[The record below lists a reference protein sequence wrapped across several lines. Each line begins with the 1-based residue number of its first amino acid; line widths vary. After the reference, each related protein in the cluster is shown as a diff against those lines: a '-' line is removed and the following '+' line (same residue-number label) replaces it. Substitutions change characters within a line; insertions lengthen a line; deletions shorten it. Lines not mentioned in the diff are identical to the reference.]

1 MIVVAGPTASGKSGL
16 ALDLARRLGGRII
29 NADSMQVYRDVPT
42 LTARPSPAE
51 EKTAEHR
58 LYGFLEPE
66 ENCSVFKWVRLAA
79 REIEEAWEKGRV
91 PIVVGGTG
99 FYLQTLIKGIS
110 PVPQADETVRARVRR
125 EFEESGYD
133 RFLAD
138 FRKRDPSFP
147 FTDPQRILRAAEV
160 LTQTG
165 KSVTYWQ
172 SLPFKK
178 EIDAD
183 FLCFLTQL
191 PREELYRRC
200 DERFQQMMRGSAVEE
215 VRILLAKKPPADS
228 LVLKAVGVSEIKAF
242 LNGEITRD
250 QAVDH
255 ACRMTR
261 NYAKRQMTW
270 FRHRFAPDYIVDD
283 VKSRDILTKALHFL
297 E

>member
-1 MIVVAGPTASGKSGL
+1 M
-16 ALDLARRLGGRII
+16 
-29 NADSMQVYRDVPT
+29 
-42 LTARPSPAE
+42 
-51 EKTAEHR
+51 
-58 LYGFLEPE
+58 
-66 ENCSVFKWVRLAA
+66 RLAA
-79 REIEEAWEKGRV
+79 REIAEAWEKGRV

-110 PVPQADETVRARVRR
+110 PVPQADETVRGRVRR

-138 FRKRDPSFP
+138 FRKKDPSFP

-160 LTQTG
+160 LAQTG

-200 DERFQQMMRGSAVEE
+200 DERFQQMMHGPAVEE

-228 LVLKAVGVSEIKAF
+228 LVLKALGVSEIKAF
-242 LNGEITRD
+242 LT
-250 QAVDH
+250 
-255 ACRMTR
+255 
-261 NYAKRQMTW
+261 AK
-270 FRHRFAPDYIVDD
+270 
-283 VKSRDILTKALHFL
+283 
-297 E
+297 

>member
-79 REIEEAWEKGRV
+79 REIAEAWEKGRV

-110 PVPQADETVRARVRR
+110 PVPQADETVRGRVRR

-138 FRKRDPSFP
+138 FRK
-147 FTDPQRILRAAEV
+147 
-160 LTQTG
+160 
-165 KSVTYWQ
+165 K
-172 SLPFKK
+172 
-178 EIDAD
+178 
-183 FLCFLTQL
+183 
-191 PREELYRRC
+191 
-200 DERFQQMMRGSAVEE
+200 
-215 VRILLAKKPPADS
+215 ILLFLLRIRSVFYARPKCWRKRENPLLTGS
-228 LVLKAVGVSEIKAF
+228 LCRLK
-242 LNGEITRD
+242 R
-250 QAVDH
+250 
-255 ACRMTR
+255 
-261 NYAKRQMTW
+261 
-270 FRHRFAPDYIVDD
+270 
-283 VKSRDILTKALHFL
+283 KSTLIFYVF
-297 E
+297 

>member
-42 LTARPSPAE
+42 LTARPSPVE

-79 REIEEAWEKGRV
+79 REIESARADGRI

-110 PVPQADETVRARVRR
+110 PVPQADEDVRGRIRR
-125 EFEESGYD
+125 EFEILGYD

-138 FRKRDPSFP
+138 FQKKDPSFS
-147 FTDPQRILRAAEV
+147 FTDPQRVLRAAEV
-160 LTQTG
+160 LAQTG

-172 SLPFKK
+172 SLPFRK

-183 FLCFLTQL
+183 FLCFLIQP

-200 DERFQQMMRGSAVEE
+200 DDRFHQMMRGSAVEE
-215 VRILLAKKPPADS
+215 VRILLAKNPPADS
-228 LVLKAVGVSEIKAF
+228 LVLKALGVSEIKAF
-242 LNGEITRD
+242 LDGEITQD

-261 NYAKRQMTW
+261 NYAKRQTTW
-270 FRHRFAPDYIVDD
+270 FRHRFAPDYIVND